1 VLPALSSTATT
12 TLVIAGFLALV
23 SLVQPV
29 AERLRLPYAVLLAVV
44 GVAVGGISSFLLYS
58 PSITAFDNIV
68 APIVNL
74 PFGASIFL
82 DVFLPVLLFHASL
95 MIDLRE
101 IAEDAAPILVLAIVA
116 VFAAAAAIGFSLSL
130 AGVPL
135 IVALLLGAIAA
146 TTDPAAVVAIL
157 HEVGAPPRLTRL
169 LEGESL
175 LNDAA
180 AIVLFSVLTE
190 MLAVGGEPH
199 IAAGV
204 EHFVLSFFGGILFG
218 AIGGRIYGALLPVL
232 GGSRMAEVTLSVAL
246 PYIVYLLGELVEVSG
261 VVAVVSAGLT
271 AGAVARVR
279 LGPENWNY
287 LEQVW
292 EQMGFW
298 ASSLIFITASAE
310 VPRLLGAIHPSD
322 LWLLLIALAAALLS
336 RAAVLFGLFPLLS
349 ALGLSQKVSTA
360 YNFAIAWGGLRGAVT
375 LALALSVSE
384 NKSIAPETQDLVAVL
399 ATGFVLFTLLVN
411 GLTLRPLMHLLQLD
425 RLSPLDRAL
434 RDKVRVLS
442 LTEVRDAVHETA
454 HEYAISPTATQAA
467 TGRYDDAITK
477 LAAAEPQLEA
487 AISDRDR
494 ITIGLVALANQERR
508 FIHAHH
514 TQNTVSGPAIERLL
528 RSTNTILDA
537 AKAEGEEGYERAA
550 RSVLEFPRSFRIAS
564 FLHRALNIH
573 GPLQREISIR
583 FEILL
588 VYRLVLGSL
597 IRLAGRRL
605 RALLGEP
612 IAERLIAVVT
622 ARAAA
627 TADALEALRLQY
639 PEHAESLERR
649 FLQQSGL
656 RLLISRYNDLYAEG
670 LIGREL
676 FDDLWREHA
685 DGRRRAND
693 QPPLDLGLRTEQL
706 IGNIEMFSGLGP
718 TEIKALARRFR
729 PRLLLPSETV
739 IRKGDRGTEM
749 FIIESGA
756 VEVVLPSQR
765 VRLGNGQFFG
775 EMALLDDRRR
785 QADVVAL
792 GYCRVLVLSA
802 AAFQR
807 FLREY
812 PAAKAEIDRVATA
825 RQEENAARAGVG

>member
-1 VLPALSSTATT
+1 LRTLSSIATT

-23 SLVQPV
+23 SLMQPA

-58 PSITAFDNIV
+58 PTITAFDDIV

-82 DVFLPVLLFHASL
+82 DVFLPILLFHAAL

-101 IAEDAAPILVLAIVA
+101 IAEDWAPILVLAIGA
-116 VFAAAAAIGFSLSL
+116 VVAAAAAIGLGLSV

-135 IVALLLGAIAA
+135 IVALLLGAIVA

-190 MLAVGGEPH
+190 MLATGGEPH

-204 EHFVLSFFGGILFG
+204 EHFVVSFFGGILFG
-218 AIGGRIYGALLPVL
+218 AVGGRIYGALLPVL
-232 GGSRMAEVTLSVAL
+232 RGSRMAEVTLAVAL
-246 PYIVYLLGELVEVSG
+246 PYIVYLLGEKVEISG
-261 VVAVVSAGLT
+261 VVAVASAGLA
-271 AGAVARVR
+271 AGGVARVR
-279 LGPENWNY
+279 LAPENWEY

-310 VPRLLGAIHPSD
+310 VPRLLGGIHLAD

-349 ALGLSQKVSTA
+349 ASGLSQKVSAA
-360 YNFAIAWGGLRGAVT
+360 YNFAIVWGGLRGAVT
-375 LALALSVSE
+375 LALALSVTE
-384 NKSIAPETQDLVAVL
+384 NKSIAPEMQDLVAVL

-425 RLSPLDRAL
+425 RLSPLDQAL
-434 RDKVRVLS
+434 RDKVQVLS
-442 LTEVRDAVHETA
+442 LTEVRDAVRETA
-454 HEYAISPTATQAA
+454 HEYSITPSAT
-467 TGRYDDAITK
+467 K
-477 LAAAEPQLEA
+477 AAAERYDAAIDELAADEAELET

-508 FIHAHH
+508 FIHSHH

-528 RSTNTILDA
+528 RNTNAILDA
-537 AKAEGEEGYERAA
+537 AKAEGQEGYERAA
-550 RSVLEFPRSFRIAS
+550 RATLAFPRGFRTAN
-564 FLHRALNIH
+564 FLHRTLNIQ

-583 FEILL
+583 FETLL
-588 VYRLVLGSL
+588 VRRLVLGSL

-605 RALLGEP
+605 RALLGEA
-612 IAERLIAVVT
+612 IAEQLIAVVA
-622 ARAAA
+622 ARATA
-627 TADALEALRLQY
+627 TGRALDALRLQY

-656 RLLISRYNDLYAEG
+656 RLLIARYNNLHAEG

-676 FDDLWREHA
+676 FDDLGREHA
-685 DGRRRAND
+685 AGRRHAGD
-693 QPPLDLGLRTEQL
+693 HPPLDLGLRTEDL
-706 IGNIEMFSGLGP
+706 IGNFEMFSGLD
-718 TEIKALARRFR
+718 TAEIKALAHRFR
-729 PRLLLPSETV
+729 PRLLVPDEV
-739 IRKGDRGTEM
+739 IIKKGDRGTEM
-749 FIIESGA
+749 FLISSGA
-756 VEVVLPSQR
+756 VEVVLPDQR
-765 VRLGNGQFFG
+765 VRLGSGEFFG
-775 EMALLDDRRR
+775 EMALLGNRVR

-792 GYCRVLVLSA
+792 GYCRALVLSA
-802 AAFQR
+802 AELQR
-807 FLREY
+807 FLSEY
-812 PAAKAEIDRVATA
+812 PAAKAEIDRVAAA
-825 RQEENAARAGVG
+825 RQRENAERTAG

>member
-1 VLPALSSTATT
+1 LSSIATT

-23 SLVQPV
+23 SLMQPA

-58 PSITAFDNIV
+58 PTITAFDDIV

-82 DVFLPVLLFHASL
+82 DVFLPILLFHAAL

-101 IAEDAAPILVLAIVA
+101 IAEDWAPILVLAIGA
-116 VFAAAAAIGFSLSL
+116 VVAAAAAIGLGLSV

-135 IVALLLGAIAA
+135 IVALLLGAIVA

-190 MLAVGGEPH
+190 MLATGGEPH

-204 EHFVLSFFGGILFG
+204 EHFVVSFFGGILFG

-232 GGSRMAEVTLSVAL
+232 RGSRMAEVTLAVAL
-246 PYIVYLLGELVEVSG
+246 PYIVYLLGEKVEISG
-261 VVAVVSAGLT
+261 VVAVASAGLA
-271 AGAVARVR
+271 AGGVARVR
-279 LGPENWNY
+279 LAPENWEY

-310 VPRLLGAIHPSD
+310 VPRLLGGIHLAD

-349 ALGLSQKVSTA
+349 ASGLSQKVSAA
-360 YNFAIAWGGLRGAVT
+360 YNFAIVWGGLRGAVT
-375 LALALSVSE
+375 LALALSVTE
-384 NKSIAPETQDLVAVL
+384 NKSIAPEMQDLVAVL

-425 RLSPLDRAL
+425 RLSPLDQAL
-434 RDKVRVLS
+434 RDKVQVLS
-442 LTEVRDAVHETA
+442 LTEVRDAVRETA
-454 HEYAISPTATQAA
+454 HEYSITPSAT
-467 TGRYDDAITK
+467 K
-477 LAAAEPQLEA
+477 AAAERYDAAIDELAADEAQLET

-508 FIHAHH
+508 FIHSHH

-528 RSTNTILDA
+528 RNTNAILDA
-537 AKAEGEEGYERAA
+537 AKAEGQEGYERAA
-550 RSVLEFPRSFRIAS
+550 RATLAFPRGFRTAN
-564 FLHRALNIH
+564 FLHRTLNVQ

-583 FEILL
+583 FETLL
-588 VYRLVLGSL
+588 VRRLVL
-597 IRLAGRRL
+597 
-605 RALLGEP
+605 
-612 IAERLIAVVT
+612 
-622 ARAAA
+622 AA
-627 TADALEALRLQY
+627 
-639 PEHAESLERR
+639 
-649 FLQQSGL
+649 
-656 RLLISRYNDLYAEG
+656 
-670 LIGREL
+670 
-676 FDDLWREHA
+676 
-685 DGRRRAND
+685 
-693 QPPLDLGLRTEQL
+693 
-706 IGNIEMFSGLGP
+706 
-718 TEIKALARRFR
+718 
-729 PRLLLPSETV
+729 
-739 IRKGDRGTEM
+739 
-749 FIIESGA
+749 
-756 VEVVLPSQR
+756 
-765 VRLGNGQFFG
+765 
-775 EMALLDDRRR
+775 
-785 QADVVAL
+785 
-792 GYCRVLVLSA
+792 
-802 AAFQR
+802 
-807 FLREY
+807 
-812 PAAKAEIDRVATA
+812 
-825 RQEENAARAGVG
+825 